1 VRVLQPVQIETAW
14 KRIVLPRTGQKRRP
28 RGRTKQLALEIAERI
43 VAIEGVEGL
52 KLKKIADEI
61 GIQVPSLYKQFDGR
75 DAILRALSEKYIA
88 DLATQF
94 EFDDLDDPQAV
105 MVSGV
110 RDLVELYARHPA
122 WMRLQLR
129 DYSSAEGVEALSRY
143 TGGIVKL
150 ATKGHLK
157 GFSARVSRI
166 LQEGAEIGTFRDVMD
181 IDFIN
186 LLFGTVCFQVTW
198 FGGKVPSKKKIE
210 RLQDVMVDMTLRF
223 LKP

>member
-1 VRVLQPVQIETAW
+1 M
-14 KRIVLPRTGQKRRP
+14 PRTRQMRRP

-88 DLATQF
+88 NLALQF

-105 MVSGV
+105 MVRSV

-143 TGGIVKL
+143 TGGIAKL

-157 GFSARVSRI
+157 GFSTRVRRI
-166 LQEGAEIGTFRDVMD
+166 LQKGAETGAFRDVMD
-181 IDFIN
+181 VDFIN
-186 LLFGTVCFQVTW
+186 LLFGTVCFQVNW
-198 FGGKVPSKKKIE
+198 FGGKVPNKQKIE
-210 RLQDVMVDMTLRF
+210 RLQDVTVDMTLRF

>member
-1 VRVLQPVQIETAW
+1 V
-14 KRIVLPRTGQKRRP
+14 RRP

-43 VAIEGVEGL
+43 VALEGVEGL
-52 KLKKIADEI
+52 KLKTIADEI

-88 DLATQF
+88 DLAIQF

-105 MVSGV
+105 MARGI
-110 RDLVELYARHPA
+110 RGLVELYARHPA

-143 TGGIVKL
+143 TGGVAKL
-150 ATKGHLK
+150 ATRGHLK
-157 GFSARVSRI
+157 GFSTRVRRL
-166 LQEGAEIGTFRDVMD
+166 LQEGAATGTFRDVKEV
-181 IDFIN
+181 DFIN
-186 LLFGTVCFQVTW
+186 LLFGTVCFQVNW
-198 FGGKVPSKKKIE
+198 FGGKVPNKKKIE

>member
-1 VRVLQPVQIETAW
+1 M
-14 KRIVLPRTGQKRRP
+14 RRP

-75 DAILRALSEKYIA
+75 DAILRALSGKYIA
-88 DLATQF
+88 DLATLF
-94 EFDDLDDPQAV
+94 EFDDLDDPQAALV
-105 MVSGV
+105 RGV

-143 TGGIVKL
+143 TGGIAKL

-157 GFSARVSRI
+157 GFSTRVRRI
-166 LQEGAEIGTFRDVMD
+166 LRKGAEIGTFRDVMD
-181 IDFIN
+181 VDFIN

-198 FGGKVPSKKKIE
+198 FGGKVPDKKKIE

>member
-1 VRVLQPVQIETAW
+1 
-14 KRIVLPRTGQKRRP
+14 LPRTGQKRRP

-150 ATKGHLK
+150 ATKGRLK